1 MKFIDSKSL
10 LAHGLV
16 APNLD
21 REYPFQRLPQKYK
34 KTVRNELWDLSENS
48 AGVCIP
54 FSSNT
59 RKLTIKWS
67 VKNDLRMNHMTDAGI
82 KGIDLYE
89 RRNKNWYYI
98 GTGLPDGKENEEIE
112 KEEK

>member
-10 LAHGLV
+10 IAYGLV

-21 REYPFQRLPQKYK
+21 RKYPFQRLPQKYK
-34 KTVRNELWDLSENS
+34 ETVRGELWDLSENS

-54 FSSNT
+54 FSSDT
-59 RKLTIKWS
+59 SELTIKWS
-67 VKNDLRMNHMTDAGI
+67 VKNDIWMNHMTDAGI

-89 RRNKNWYYI
+89 
-98 GTGLPDGKENEEIE
+98 
-112 KEEK
+112 